1 MLLPNSP
8 IRKIHECP
16 KCGDVSLKFYDPS
29 YDKVISKEEW
39 QNILA
44 EGKEALDKI
53 LKPLKENPTFFMD

>member
-8 IRKIHECP
+8 VRKIHECP
-16 KCGDVSLKFYDPS
+16 KCGDVSLKFYDPQH
-29 YDKVISKEEW
+29 DRVLTKEEW
-39 QNILA
+39 RDILV

>member
-16 KCGDVSLKFYDPS
+16 KCGDVSLKFYDPNH
-29 YDKVISKEEW
+29 DTVISKEDW
-39 QNILA
+39 QHILV

-53 LKPLKENPTFFMD
+53 LKHLKENPTFFMD

>member
-16 KCGDVSLKFYDPS
+16 KCGDVSLKFYDPNH
-29 YDKVISKEEW
+29 DTVISKEDW
-39 QNILA
+39 QHILV

-53 LKPLKENPTFFMD
+53 L

>member
-53 LKPLKENPTFFMD
+53 LKPLKEDPKFFID

>member
-29 YDKVISKEEW
+29 HDKVITKEEW
-39 QNILA
+39 QDILA
-44 EGKEALDKI
+44 EGKEALEKI
-53 LKPLKENPTFFMD
+53 LKPLKEDPKFFID